1 MKRALLILLIIL
13 SGSVTVFSQQD
24 TTTKNPNLQG
34 IGTAP
39 IAKTKT
45 SDPISYT
52 VTVKDVNEVRDS
64 LKNIS
69 AKVSLLP
76 KSTCKYDQPNE
87 PEGGEWFLIF
97 LPAIIFALVGSVF
110 ALAVK
115 GFSFVEALKEN
126 ELTKITVPNPF
137 YKGVV
142 VAPGSAE
149 VPLTMEVTPNVS
161 YKPAILANP
170 PAVPPAVAIQ
180 PEYEIKDAD
189 KSYRPSI
196 SRYIALISSLL
207 IIIIAVCMSCFFIYH
222 YIRTGCPPELGALTT
237 VILALGIGIVPYA
250 ANKVSGAI
258 SAKSNE
264 S

>member
-1 MKRALLILLIIL
+1 MKRTILIFLIIL
-13 SGSVTVFSQQD
+13 CGNLNMFSKADITAQQPDSAAGAAQGDNSETADTVNYAL
-24 TTTKNPNLQG
+24 TL
-34 IGTAP
+34 
-39 IAKTKT
+39 
-45 SDPISYT
+45 
-52 VTVKDVNEVRDS
+52 KDVNEVRDS
-64 LKNIS
+64 LNAIS
-69 AKVSLLP
+69 AKVSVLP
-76 KSTCKYDQPNE
+76 MSTCKYDQPNE
-87 PEGGEWFLIF
+87 PGGGEWFLIF
-97 LPAIIFALVGSVF
+97 LPAIIFVLVGIVF

-115 GFSFVEALKEN
+115 GFSFTEALKEN

-137 YKGVV
+137 YTGVV

-149 VPLTMEVTPNVS
+149 IPLTMEITPNVS
-161 YKPAILANP
+161 YKPAILADP
-170 PAVPPAVAIQ
+170 PAVPPAEVNQ